1 MELAHIWYFAAPLI
15 KKKLLSGISYFA
27 VYFLIF
33 REAIKQVMPKPI
45 FSYIVHVN
53 GMLHC
58 LLNPLAAAWM
68 DRMLQCYLRVGKH
81 LPGVMVCSGEYGTA
95 GKAQDVGVQET

>member
-1 MELAHIWYFAAPLI
+1 MKLARIQYSAAPFI
-15 KKKLLSGISYFA
+15 KEKLLSGIGHFA

-45 FSYIVHVN
+45 FSYKVHVN

-68 DRMLQCYLRVGKH
+68 DGVLQPYLCVGKH
-81 LPGVMVCSGEYGTA
+81 LPGVMVCSGECGTA
-95 GKAQDVGVQET
+95 GKAQDLGVQET